1 MASSS
6 SRSMPVSSQICRA
19 DTYTPS
25 SPTTRPAGIN
35 IGANSDRMC
44 STVKPSPSSHS
55 ISSARSAP
63 CHPFET
69 VEQSRSLDSFHIDVV
84 GHRLN
89 VYLLS

>member
-1 MASSS
+1 
-6 SRSMPVSSQICRA
+6 MPVSSQICRA

-44 STVKPSPSSHS
+44 STVKPSAKQPLDQLG
-55 ISSARSAP
+55 AFRP
-63 CHPFET
+63 CLPFET
-69 VEQSRSLDSFHIDVV
+69 VEQPRSLDGFDIDVV

-89 VYLLS
+89 VYLWS